1 LDFRDS
7 NALNWQKSATGTHL
21 TLTITVLRACSI
33 LNIDIMDAES
43 SRMIRNDPD
52 HSHIFQCHVSAIP
65 HVQCQNLVE
74 FIPKIHKNPIHSHP
88 GPRSSTGD
96 LQAKGLN
103 TKCLLLKTS
112 LQNSARMSL
121 PYRTLLGDDSTR
133 LGKRSGTPSDPQQ
146 AARRRHLSREG
157 SPIRKNTFKHGH
169 WKDLTPDMFL
179 KTLEFDVFWC
189 LKTSKPEVLTSIG
202 D

>member
-1 LDFRDS
+1 
-7 NALNWQKSATGTHL
+7 
-21 TLTITVLRACSI
+21 
-33 LNIDIMDAES
+33 M
-43 SRMIRNDPD
+43 
-52 HSHIFQCHVSAIP
+52 
-65 HVQCQNLVE
+65 E
-74 FIPKIHKNPIHSHP
+74 FIPKIPSIPIPVPVHH
-88 GPRSSTGD
+88 STGD

-121 PYRTLLGDDSTR
+121 PYRTLLGDDDSTR
-133 LGKRSGTPSDPQQ
+133 LGKRSGTPWDPQQ
-146 AARRRHLSREG
+146 AARRRQFVGWGPGRHLSRGG
-157 SPIRKNTFKHGH
+157 SPITKNTFKHGH

-179 KTLEFDVFWC
+179 KTLESDLFWC